1 MNAAR
6 GFVGQMER
14 ELEPFV
20 TQVATGPFVE
30 SVFAG
35 EFPLDGI
42 RFVHTNHYHLL
53 MNDMANLNLYV
64 AKARS
69 EEEMLFFHF
78 MAAEEKNHIEALYY
92 LTDALEIDRQRLTTS
107 EPHAAC
113 LVRTNYFSR
122 LAQYGTAGEIAV
134 AILLNFPVWAA
145 GAKREASGLREHY
158 GLGNAVPGT
167 DARDTDILDRF
178 ATATEG
184 FTESALKIIE
194 RDLATPGS
202 EERLAQAARWSVEYE
217 AMVWDSYYDEGA
229 RVAGGAS

>member
-6 GFVGQMER
+6 
-14 ELEPFV
+14 ELVTQLEEELKPFV

-30 SVFAG
+30 SVLAG
-35 EFPLDGI
+35 DFPLDGI

-78 MAAEEKNHIEALYY
+78 MAAEEKNHIGALYY
-92 LTDALEIDRQRLTTS
+92 LTDALDINREQLTAS

-145 GAKREASGLREHY
+145 GAKREANGLREHY
-158 GLGNAVPGT
+158 GLGNSVPGT

-178 ATATEG
+178 ETATEG
-184 FTESALKIIE
+184 FTQSALKIVD

-202 EERLAQAARWSVEYE
+202 EERLVQAARWSVEYE
-217 AMVWDSYYDEGA
+217 AMVWDTYYDEGA
-229 RVAGGAS
+229 RVAGESS